1 MKHKDWLQ
9 RGLCSLLILTSLA
22 PGAVYASSKDLQK
35 AQDQKKAIQE
45 QLNKKQSVI
54 NSTKA
59 EVSSVAEEI
68 KDLDLSITSASA
80 ELFSLMDNIKAL
92 EGDIAKAQKELDQAQ
107 AELKKSQDAFAQR
120 IKVMYVKGDIGYLDV
135 LLNSQDMESF
145 LTNIE
150 LIKSINRQDR
160 KLVAKIKTQVDIIR
174 AKKEEL
180 TQKKSAL
187 EGQKAQVEEKKRAL
201 EEANQAKQNYMVNL
215 KGDLSAYEEDYD
227 EMLKESK
234 QLEARI
240 QKIKN
245 DIQEQKRL
253 AELKRKAQ
261 EKANKAKRAGASGR
275 VTELPMASSPY
286 VRSNKS
292 LTWPVPGHSR
302 ISSPFGYRIHPVLG
316 TRRFHSGIDIP
327 APVGT
332 PIVAAKPGIVI
343 TASYMGSYGNVVMID
358 HGDIVTVYGH
368 NSVLKVSVGQQVSAG
383 QVIALAGS
391 TGRSTGPH
399 CHFEVRV
406 GGRPVNPLGFV

>member
-1 MKHKDWLQ
+1 
-9 RGLCSLLILTSLA
+9 
-22 PGAVYASSKDLQK
+22 
-35 AQDQKKAIQE
+35 
-45 QLNKKQSVI
+45 
-54 NSTKA
+54 
-59 EVSSVAEEI
+59 
-68 KDLDLSITSASA
+68 
-80 ELFSLMDNIKAL
+80 
-92 EGDIAKAQKELDQAQ
+92 
-107 AELKKSQDAFAQR
+107 
-120 IKVMYVKGDIGYLDV
+120 
-135 LLNSQDMESF
+135 MESF

-275 VTELPMASSPY
+275 LTELPMASSPY

-316 TRRFHSGIDIP
+316 TQRFHSGIDIP

>member
-22 PGAVYASSKDLQK
+22 PGAIYASSKDLQK
-35 AQDQKKAIQE
+35 AQNQKKAIQE
-45 QLNKKQSVI
+45 QLNNKQSVI

-59 EVSSVAEEI
+59 EVSSVAEDI
-68 KDLDLSITSASA
+68 KALDLSITNAST
-80 ELFSLMDNIKAL
+80 ELYALMDNIKVL
-92 EGDIAKAQKELDQAQ
+92 EGDIARAQKELDQAQ

-135 LLNSQDMESF
+135 LLNSEDMESF
-145 LTNIE
+145 LTNVE
-150 LIKSINRQDR
+150 LIKVINRQDR
-160 KLVAKIKTQVDIIR
+160 KLVAKIKAQVDTIR

-180 TQKKSAL
+180 TQKKAAL
-187 EGQKAQVEEKKRAL
+187 ESQKAQVEEKKRAL
-201 EEANQAKQNYMVNL
+201 EEANQAKQTYMVNL
-215 KGDLSAYEEDYD
+215 KGDLLAYEDDYD

-240 QKIKN
+240 QQIKN

-253 AELKRKAQ
+253 AELKKRAQ
-261 EKANKAKRAGASGR
+261 EKANKAKRAGSSGP

-316 TRRFHSGIDIP
+316 TRRLHSGVDIP
-327 APVGT
+327 APSGT
-332 PIVAAKPGIVI
+332 PIVAAKSGIVI
-343 TASYMGSYGNVVMID
+343 TAKYMGSYGNVVMID
-358 HGDIVTVYGH
+358 HGDIVTVYAH
-368 NSVLKVSVGQQVSAG
+368 NSSLKVSVGQQVSAG
-383 QVIALAGS
+383 QVVALAGS

-406 GGRPVNPLGFV
+406 GGRPVNPLSFV

>member
-68 KDLDLSITSASA
+68 KALDLSITSASA

-316 TRRFHSGIDIP
+316 TQRFHSGIDIP

>member
-316 TRRFHSGIDIP
+316 TQRFHSGIDIP

>member
-68 KDLDLSITSASA
+68 KVLDLSITSASA

-316 TRRFHSGIDIP
+316 TQRFHSGIDIP

-383 QVIALAGS
+383 QVISLAGS

>member
-68 KDLDLSITSASA
+68 KVLDLSITSAST

-234 QLEARI
+234 QLESRI

-316 TRRFHSGIDIP
+316 TQRFHSGIDIP

>member
-68 KDLDLSITSASA
+68 KALDLSITSDSA

-316 TRRFHSGIDIP
+316 TQRFHSGIDIP

>member
-107 AELKKSQDAFAQR
+107 AELKKFQDAFAQR

-316 TRRFHSGIDIP
+316 TQRFHSGIDIP

>member
-68 KDLDLSITSASA
+68 KVLDLSITSASA

-234 QLEARI
+234 QLESRI

-261 EKANKAKRAGASGR
+261 EKANKAKRAGVSGR

-316 TRRFHSGIDIP
+316 IQRFHSGIDIP